1 MVAYHCHG
9 NITHALARFVEMG
22 VDMTDPVETTPD
34 GNLSL
39 CEARRLASDQLT
51 LIGNVQIRDMA
62 QAQPAAVREKVRTII
77 EEAGPSHVIITT
89 TGTPLEKMDKTT
101 ENNYH
106 ALIDAVLE
114 FGSRT

>member
-1 MVAYHCHG
+1 
-9 NITHALARFVEMG
+9 MG

-39 CEARRLASDQLT
+39 REARRLASDKLT
-51 LIGNVQIRDMA
+51 LIGNVQIRDIA
-62 QAQPAAVREKVRTII
+62 QAKPAQIREKVRTII
-77 EEAGPSHVIITT
+77 EEGGSSHLIVTT

-114 FGSRT
+114 FGGRM